1 MKRKSFVIA
10 LVLLF
15 VPAFTF
21 AQSSSTSYRVNEAT
35 FGSGGDVNA
44 SSASYNARGSVGD
57 LGVGESTSA
66 SYAAF
71 AGSVTPSDEYLELN
85 VTGGTVD
92 LGTLTTT
99 STGTGTATFY
109 VRTYLNSGYVVKTM
123 SGSLANGAKVLTPMT
138 TAGSSTQGTEQFGIN
153 LVANTSPAT
162 MGAVPAQVPSTTFAN
177 GVAATGYNT
186 ANTYKY
192 NTGDTI
198 ASSSS
203 ARAWGQTNYTIS
215 YIANISNI
223 TPGGQYTVDHDIV
236 VVPTF

>member
-1 MKRKSFVIA
+1 MKKKSFVIA